1 MPIPAGGELT
11 LAPLG
16 DHLMLVDLTG
26 PLVTGTI
33 LGFTSMVEATTAT
46 PAGVAGVA

>member
-1 MPIPAGGELT
+1 MGHDLP
-11 LAPLG
+11 APLW
-16 DHLMLVDLTG
+16 

-33 LGFTSMVEATTAT
+33 LGFTSMVEATSAT